1 MKGLKEDICVIENML
16 DKYKKIY
23 YSSKKTYNDADIE
36 NEEDDADIENEED
49 DANIE
54 NEDKVFKMYALTLW
68 SIVSG
73 LYIVSHGLDN
83 LGEIEEVMDEQQ

>member
-23 YSSKKTYNDADIE
+23 YSSKKTYN
-36 NEEDDADIENEED
+36 DADIENEED